1 VHVRIGPHANFIPS
15 MAEDSGVITI
25 CLKVSFEVVRYYKTS
40 LRSNLLRGKAY
51 EYTRDVEHKLILG
64 SDLEVGG
71 GTEDET
77 ESAKPS
83 SAEMSSKETSVN
95 TANSDAGTL
104 WQQLSSLGRTFNLP
118 SRDSHTP

>member
-1 VHVRIGPHANFIPS
+1 VRIGPHANFIPS

-40 LRSNLLRGKAY
+40 LYSKLLRGKAY
-51 EYTRDVEHKLILG
+51 EYARDMEHKLILG

-71 GTEDET
+71 GTEDEK

-83 SAEMSSKETSVN
+83 SAEMSYKGNSVN
-95 TANSDAGTL
+95 TANSGARTL
-104 WQQLSSLGRTFNLP
+104 WQQLSTLGGTFNLP
-118 SRDSHTP
+118 FRDSHVP

>member
-1 VHVRIGPHANFIPS
+1 

-51 EYTRDVEHKLILG
+51 EDTRDVEHKLILG

-71 GTEDET
+71 GTEDDPGIGEAIVSGD
-77 ESAKPS
+77 ELQG
-83 SAEMSSKETSVN
+83 N
-95 TANSDAGTL
+95 
-104 WQQLSSLGRTFNLP
+104 LGQYCEL
-118 SRDSHTP
+118 